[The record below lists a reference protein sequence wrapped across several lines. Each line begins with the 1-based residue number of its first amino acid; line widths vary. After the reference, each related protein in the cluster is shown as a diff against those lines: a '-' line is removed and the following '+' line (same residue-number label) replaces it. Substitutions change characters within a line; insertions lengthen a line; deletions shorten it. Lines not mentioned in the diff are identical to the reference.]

1 MEMRYEIQTVCV
13 PSVVHAGGLFPHQ
26 EWGMFIYCRI
36 HYFVLPFSLNLSSHF
51 LSHFTQFAPFSP
63 ASPSPQPTLSCSF
76 PFPFRCQ
83 IRLIFSLYKFFL
95 ISLVMSSHASIST
108 LYIVHCKSKKGVW
121 GLHDHLM
128 QCLTRCDHVK
138 NTFFTGLCA
147 EHFTFPLECR
157 G

>member
-26 EWGMFIYCRI
+26 EWGVFIYCRV

-95 ISLVMSSHASIST
+95 ISLVTSSHASINT
-108 LYIVHCKSKKGVW
+108 LYIVHCKRKKRSVGTTWSSHAVFNQVRSCEKYLFYRTVCRTLYFSIGV
-121 GLHDHLM
+121 
-128 QCLTRCDHVK
+128 
-138 NTFFTGLCA
+138 
-147 EHFTFPLECR
+147 
-157 G
+157 

>member
-13 PSVVHAGGLFPHQ
+13 PSVRHAGGLFPHQ
-26 EWGMFIYCRI
+26 EWGVFIYCRV

-51 LSHFTQFAPFSP
+51 LSNFTQFTPFSP
-63 ASPSPQPTLSCSF
+63 ASPSPQPTLSCCF
-76 PFPFRCQ
+76 PFPLRCQ
-83 IRLIFSLYKFFL
+83 IRLIFSLHKFFL
-95 ISLVMSSHASIST
+95 ISLVTSSRASINS
-108 LYIVHCKSKKGVW
+108 LYIVKEKKGVW
-121 GLHDHLM
+121 GLHAHLM

-147 EHFTFPLECR
+147 EHFTFPLEFR